1 MQGKGFVKTFAIIL
15 GLACLY
21 VLSHTFY
28 TQRVEKK
35 AQNISETNNENY
47 NVVLDSLAKDTLNL
61 FFTDYNYYDS
71 KQKEINLG
79 LDLKGGINV
88 TLQISIKDLLNS
100 LSQKSQNEVYKRA
113 LDLTDE
119 EIKDSDRSY
128 LEIFFDN
135 FDELKKE
142 NGGKPNLADYDIFGN
157 KKNVDIININM
168 SDDEVKSILRDNIEA
183 SINTAYEVF
192 STRIDRFGVAQP
204 NIQRVPG
211 TGRILI
217 ELPGAKDVDRITKLL
232 QTSARLEFWRVHN
245 RNVPISYVS
254 SIVTADSTSTGNED
268 LRQLLNIQKVSSGE
282 IVTNGAFGAARIVDT
297 AAVNKILKSPQAK
310 DKRVGPMAN
319 ARFLWAS
326 KADPKNPEYLGLFC
340 IDDISRK
347 GDPLLDDAVSSARS
361 DFDQFGGVVVDM
373 QMDAD
378 NATKWKDITTKYV
391 GNQIA
396 IVLDNLVYSAPNVNE
411 PIPSGRSQISGNFT
425 RTEAKDLADALQ
437 SGKLPATAKIV
448 QSDVVGPSLGQ
459 DSIDAGMLSFT
470 IAFFCILLWM
480 IFYYG
485 RAGAYAD
492 IALVINIF
500 FIIGI
505 FAAWKFVLTLPGI
518 AGLVLTLGIAVDAN
532 IITYERVKEELKKGK
547 GVKEA
552 YEQGWKHALSAIIDG
567 NVTTL
572 LTAIILFSVGS
583 GPVKGFAT
591 TLGIGIVCT
600 LFTAL
605 LLCRVFIEDR
615 LEKGKSMSF
624 WTSITKNWFS
634 NVNFDWMGKRKIAY
648 IISGVVTLICL
659 ISLAT
664 RGLNLGV
671 DFSGGRTYT
680 VKYEKPADISTLKSE
695 ITATFPEDEKGVRS
709 NFDVKTFGNDNQVKI
724 TTKYKYNDDG
734 INVDPEIESLLFES
748 FKKYLPQ
755 NYTLDA
761 FKSGE
766 NFGLMSYSKVGPTI
780 ADDIQKKG
788 MMAVG
793 ASLVVIF
800 LYILWRFKKWQFSL
814 GAVSALFHD
823 SVFVLGMYSLLYGG
837 FLSFSLEID
846 QSFIAAILTVIGYS
860 INDTVIVF
868 DRIRENMKDHPA
880 MDLKELVNLSINQT
894 LGRTVNT
901 SATTLF
907 VILIIFLFGGENLRG
922 FMFALL
928 LGIGVGTYSSVYIAS
943 AIMYDLLKR
952 KNPAN
957 NVSSKM

>member
-15 GLACLY
+15 GLACLFI
-21 VLSHTFY
+21 LSHTFY
-28 TQRVEKK
+28 TQRVESR
-35 AQNISETNNENY
+35 ATQISQAENKGYQET
-47 NVVLDSLAKDTLNL
+47 LDSLAQDTLNL
-61 FFTDYNYYDS
+61 LLTKYNYYDS
-71 KQKEINLG
+71 KQKELNLG

-88 TLQISIKDLLNS
+88 TLQISIKDLLNE
-100 LSQKSQNEVYKRA
+100 LSQKSKNASYRRA
-113 LDLTDE
+113 LELTDE
-119 EIKDSDRSY
+119 EIRNSDESY
-128 LEIFFDN
+128 LELFFNN
-135 FDELKKE
+135 FDELKNA

-168 SDDEVKSILRDNIEA
+168 SDDEVKSVLRDNVEA

-192 STRIDRFGVAQP
+192 STRIDRFGVTQP
-204 NIQRVPG
+204 NIQRIPG

-217 ELPGAKDVDRITKLL
+217 ELPGAKNIDRIKKLL
-232 QTSARLEFWRVHN
+232 QTSARLEFWRVHSPS
-245 RNVPISYVS
+245 VPIGYIR
-254 SIVTADSTSTGNED
+254 SIPADSIGGTK
-268 LRQLLNIQKVSSGE
+268 LIQLLNIEKVSNGE
-282 IVTNGAFGAARIVDT
+282 IKTNGAFGAARVVDT
-297 AAVNKILKSPQAK
+297 AAVNKLLNTPQAK
-310 DKRVGPMAN
+310 DKRLGALSN
-319 ARFLWAS
+319 ARFLWGS
-326 KADPKNPEYLGLFC
+326 KPDPSNPEYIGLFC
-340 IDDISRK
+340 IDDVSRK
-347 GDPLLDDAVSSARS
+347 GEPLLDDAVSSANF
-361 DFDQFGGVVVDM
+361 DYDQFGGVVVDM
-373 QMDAD
+373 QMDAE
-378 NATKWKDITTKYV
+378 NATKWKDVTTKYV

-425 RTEAKDLADALQ
+425 QAEAKDLADALQ

-448 QSDVVGPSLGQ
+448 QADVVGPSLGL
-459 DSIDAGMLSFT
+459 DSINAGMLSFT
-470 IAFFCILLWM
+470 IAFICILLWM

-485 RAGAYAD
+485 RAGSIAD
-492 IALVINIF
+492 IALVINMF
-500 FIIGI
+500 YIIGI

-572 LTAIILFSVGS
+572 LTAIILFVVGS

-591 TLGIGIVCT
+591 TLGIGIIST

-605 LLCRVFIEDR
+605 LLSRVFIENR
-615 LEKGKSMSF
+615 LSKGKSMSF
-624 WTSITKNWFS
+624 WTSVTKNWFS
-634 NVNFDWMGKRKIAY
+634 NVKFDWMGKRKVAY
-648 IISGVVTLICL
+648 IISGILTVVCI

-680 VKYEKPADISTLKSE
+680 VKYEKPAETTTLKQE
-695 ITATFPEDEKGVRS
+695 ITATFPEDNGVKS
-709 NFDVKTFGNDNQVKI
+709 NFDVKTFGTDNQVKI

-734 INVDPEIESLLFES
+734 VDVDPEIESLLYKS
-748 FKKYLPQ
+748 FQKYLPQ
-755 NYTLDA
+755 GYSLEQ
-761 FKSGE
+761 FKAGE
-766 NFGLMSYSKVGPTI
+766 GYGLMSYSKVGPTI

-788 MMAVG
+788 SLAVG

-814 GAVSALFHD
+814 GAVTALFHD
-823 SVFVLGMYSLLYGG
+823 SIFVLGMYSLLYGG
-837 FLSFSLEID
+837 LLPFSLEID

-868 DRIRENMKDHPA
+868 DRIRENMNEHPS

-894 LGRTVNT
+894 LGRTFNT

-907 VILIIFLFGGENLRG
+907 VILIIFIFGGENLRG

-928 LGIGVGTYSSVYIAS
+928 LGIGIGTYSSVYIAS

-952 KNPAN
+952 KNPSN
-957 NVSSKM
+957 KVGSTME